1 MFAKRKELTR
11 FQKVVLCILVA
22 MAGLFGV
29 LTAAVQGSW
38 QVYFACLLLSLPVAA
53 MTAFP
58 EELFLWNRFWYE
70 PDPKPTELYFTVH
83 RIGCGLL
90 TLALAAGCVMGLA

>member
-11 FQKVVLCILVA
+11 FQKVVLCSLIA
-22 MAGLFGV
+22 MAVLFAV
-29 LTAAVQGSW
+29 LTKVFNGDWRIYA
-38 QVYFACLLLSLPVAA
+38 ACLLVSLPVAA

-70 PDPKPTELYFTVH
+70 PDPKPTKLYFTMH
-83 RIGCGLL
+83 RIGCSLM
-90 TLALAAGCVMGLA
+90 TLALLMGAVMGLA